1 MRIVLFGPPGVGKGT
16 QAVRLCEH
24 FQLAHIST
32 GDMLRDNVTR
42 QTPLGIQAKQIM
54 DSGGLVADEIVLGMI
69 KERLQQ
75 DDCRDGCLFDG
86 FPRTEVQAQKLD
98 DMQDSAPDTIIDLD
112 LADEQIVERLCG
124 RRMHPASG
132 RIYHVKFAPPKVPDI
147 DDITGEPLI
156 QRDDDNEET
165 ARNRLAV
172 FREQTAPLK
181 NYYAAAAAAAKIRR
195 IECDGDGDPKGITQR
210 LILALSV

>member
-132 RIYHVKFAPPKVPDI
+132 RIYHVKFSPPKVPDI

-181 NYYAAAAAAAKIRR
+181 NYYATAAATAKIRH
-195 IECDGDGDPKGITQR
+195 IECDGDGNPVDITQR